1 MSNSTET
8 YDFITTLNGN
18 VTSLTEQEI
27 ELLLEFRMSAAK
39 EKEEIFNLIE
49 SEADESELSETN

>member
-8 YDFITTLNGN
+8 YDFITILNGN

-39 EKEEIFNLIE
+39 EKEERRGRSVSIR
-49 SEADESELSETN
+49 